1 MKFFVLV
8 LVSVS
13 IFFINKPVL
22 SCTNL
27 LVTKGA
33 SADGSTMITYSA
45 DSYNFYGELYY
56 SPAAKYP
63 NGVWLDIYEW
73 DSGKN
78 LGRIKQASETYNVV
92 GNMNEYQV
100 VIGETTF
107 GGREELINP
116 KGIIDYGS
124 LMYIALQRA
133 KTAREAIKIMT
144 DLVEEYGYHSSGE
157 SFSIADPNEVWILEM
172 IGKVTRSKWC

>member
-1 MKFFVLV
+1 MKFLVLV

-33 SADGSTMITYSA
+33 SADGSTMITYSG
-45 DSYNFYGELYY
+45 DSYKFYGELYY

-63 NGVWLDIYEW
+63 NGVWLDILEW
-73 DSGKN
+73 DGGKK
-78 LGRIKQASETYNVV
+78 LGKIRQANQTYNVV

-172 IGKVTRSKWC
+172 IGKGEPE